1 MYTPDYTHRP
11 LADNCYSDTA
21 VAAERLVEG
30 VRSVSGVDCISK
42 PVFAEGVDAKMA
54 ATREDFRDA
63 DALILGCPVHQR
75 NVSWEMKRFIDLH
88 CEPSWFWDDMVGCV
102 GGVFATGGGHG
113 GAGGG
118 AELAQL
124 GMLSNLASMG
134 MILVSLPKTT
144 PGFDVAGMHW
154 GPQVRTGGPKMEP
167 DAPDHMDTQALETLF
182 HYGAT
187 VARVTTALIRGAK
200 GEPLMAVGNVSP
212 SANARAGRTKQD
224 GTTALGEPR

>member
-1 MYTPDYTHRP
+1 MTRVLVVHHSMMGHT
-11 LADNCYSDTA
+11 T

-30 VRSVSGVDCISK
+30 VRSVTGVDCVSK
-42 PVFAEGVDAKMA
+42 PVLADGVDAKKA

-63 DALILGCPVHQR
+63 DALVLGCPVHQR

-88 CEPSWFWDDMVGCV
+88 CEPSWFWDDMVGRV

-124 GMLSNLASMG
+124 GLLSNLASMG

-144 PGFDVAGMHW
+144 PGFDIAGMHW

-167 DAPDHMDTQALETLF
+167 EEPDHMDPQALDALF
-182 HYGAT
+182 HYGAA
-187 VARVTTALIRGAK
+187 VARVTAALRHGAK
-200 GEPLMAVGNVSP
+200 GERLMPVGNVSP
-212 SANARAGRTKQD
+212 SPEAREGRKKQD
-224 GTTALGEPR
+224 GTQPIGEPR